1 MEQTVMEK
9 LNLEQVSRPVSF
21 AVGDTVR
28 VHYRIT
34 EGNKQRIQV
43 YEGTIIAIRNG
54 GAGKSIVV
62 RRISYDVGVERIFP
76 VYSPTIE
83 KIEKVRSSKV
93 RRSKLYYLR
102 KKIGKTGRLPEIRKD
117 DRRDPV
123 FEKAQELQK
132 AAEAA
137 ASAEAAEA
145 ASAEAAEEASAE
157 AANEAAAE
165 APAAEAAPEAPAP
178 EAKEEGKE

>member
-9 LNLEQVSRPVSF
+9 LNLQQVSRPVSF
-21 AVGDTVR
+21 GVGDTVR

-102 KKIGKTGRLPEIRKD
+102 RKIGKTGRLPEVRKE

-123 FEKAQELQK
+123 FDKAQELNKVAQ
-132 AAEAA
+132 
-137 ASAEAAEA
+137 
-145 ASAEAAEEASAE
+145 
-157 AANEAAAE
+157 AAAE
-165 APAAEAAPEAPAP
+165 AEAQAAAAQEAEAQAAESTEAPA
-178 EAKEEGKE
+178 EAPATEQGGE

>member
-9 LNLEQVSRPVSF
+9 LNLQQVSRPVNF
-21 AVGDTVR
+21 GVGDTVR

-34 EGNKQRIQV
+34 EGNKQRIQL

-83 KIEKVRSSKV
+83 KIEKVRSSKI

-102 KKIGKTGRLPEIRKD
+102 QKIGKTGRLPEIRKA

-123 FEKAQELQK
+123 FDKAEELRK
-132 AAEAA
+132 ADEAA
-137 ASAEAAEA
+137 AQSASAEA
-145 ASAEAAEEASAE
+145 ASAEASNAE
-157 AANEAAAE
+157 NEAVE
-165 APAAEAAPEAPAP
+165 SQAPAQTPEAQGG
-178 EAKEEGKE
+178 E